1 MNIFGNPILGSLLAI
16 TFIYAMLSIL
26 VSILNEWLSSKLKT
40 RSKMLKSSIQDLLY
54 DPANAYLS
62 SVFFDHHMIQGLS
75 EKERKKTIEY
85 ISSDLFADVLIDV
98 IINRNQSTVEL
109 KKIEKD
115 GKVVFELKKTEKKTN
130 NEPQGDHK
138 DTQLMEVVKSGIDAM
153 NTGTLKDLLTSFHLK
168 SSNDYQSFV
177 NQIKTW
183 YDEYQDRVTGWYR
196 AKQKKTLLAIGFV
209 VAIGLNVDSIHLFTV
224 INKNDALRDQL
235 ELAAFAAADEYKKQ
249 IQENGKSKNAQDF
262 LNVFKKLGDST
273 AKDSTILKI
282 QKEAEKY
289 VELNDADK
297 QMFQQTS
304 ETLGL
309 IAQYNLPIGWNKE
322 EPPVLWWNN
331 YFGKQDESI
340 DQDNIPKHHVITA
353 KESEK
358 KITKSEEEKKRNTLE
373 AYLVK
378 RNEGKGWNIPLYL
391 AGIIITGFSLSFGA
405 PFWFDVLMKLVNL
418 RRAGKNTGE
427 SRKK

>member
-54 DPANAYLS
+54 DPANSYLS
-62 SVFFDHHMIQGLS
+62 SVFFDHHMIQGLN

-85 ISSDLFADVLIDV
+85 ISSDLFADVLIDI

-115 GKVVFELKKTEKKTN
+115 GKVVFEVKKTKTKTN
-130 NEPQGDHK
+130 DESQDDNK
-138 DTQLMEVVKSGIDAM
+138 DTHLMTVVKSGIDAM

-168 SSNDYQSFV
+168 SSNDYQAFV

-209 VAIGLNVDSIHLFTV
+209 VAIGLNVDSIHLFSV

-235 ELAAFAAADEYKKQ
+235 ELAAFATADEYKKQ
-249 IQENGKSKNAQDF
+249 IKENGKSKNAEDF
-262 LNVFKKLGDST
+262 LNVFKKLGDSV
-273 AKDSTILKI
+273 AKVVMST
-282 QKEAEKY
+282 
-289 VELNDADK
+289 V
-297 QMFQQTS
+297 F
-304 ETLGL
+304 
-309 IAQYNLPIGWNKE
+309 
-322 EPPVLWWNN
+322 
-331 YFGKQDESI
+331 FG
-340 DQDNIPKHHVITA
+340 
-353 KESEK
+353 
-358 KITKSEEEKKRNTLE
+358 R
-373 AYLVK
+373 
-378 RNEGKGWNIPLYL
+378 IPLPL
-391 AGIIITGFSLSFGA
+391 HLTFLGNSQRPELSVCGLKNNPAGQRLRILRE
-405 PFWFDVLMKLVNL
+405 LVQ
-418 RRAGKNTGE
+418 E
-427 SRKK
+427 